1 MVMSF
6 GMNNYR
12 PDIGYPGMPSDIG
25 QKYDRSYFNVAA
37 DVAQVSTLT
46 VGTYAANATYLVTI
60 NGQTISYTAPA
71 TGGSAAMVA
80 SALISEINLSGLGA
94 MAVSTGSAVFTVT
107 GLPGETLS
115 LTASATG
122 GGAITAVLTTPAV
135 TTGKIQLG
143 LAVVRVAG
151 DTDREARL
159 GAPDAT
165 HKFLGVT
172 VDTGYMIRQPYSNA
186 WTPAAYERGD
196 VMCVREMGRCF
207 VQVETDITP
216 DDDVCYRYTGAGV
229 VGAFSGTAGAT
240 GTQQLL
246 NARWVSSGKAGGF
259 AEIWLGCVAPVPAA

>member
-1 MVMSF
+1 
-6 GMNNYR
+6 MNNYR
-12 PDIGYPGMPSDIG
+12 PDIGSPGMVSDTG
-25 QKYDRSYFNVAA
+25 KTYKRSYSNVAD

-46 VGTYAANATYLVTI
+46 VGTYAASATYLVTI
-60 NGQTISYTAPA
+60 NGQTISYTAPT

-94 MAVSTGSAVFTVT
+94 MAVSTGGAAFTVT
-107 GLPGETLS
+107 SLPGEPLS

-135 TTGKIQLG
+135 ATGKIQIG
-143 LAVVRVAG
+143 LAVVRAPG
-151 DTDREARL
+151 DPDRSARL
-159 GAPDAT
+159 GAADAT

-172 VDTGYMIRQPYSNA
+172 IETGYMTRQPNSNL
-186 WTPAAYERGD
+186 WTSAVYERGD
-196 VMCVREMGRCF
+196 LMLVMEEGRCF
-207 VQVETDITP
+207 VQIETDITP
-216 DDDVCYRYTGAGV
+216 DDDVCYRYTGTGV